1 MITDV
6 GILRTLSRRSEFTG
20 VYLLMNHEI
29 TLSLDKSF
37 INSINDG
44 ITEVLSS
51 KLMKFDPRF

>member
-6 GILRTLSRRSEFTG
+6 GILRTLTRSEFTG

-37 INSINDG
+37 INSVNDG